1 MKQTNRNF
9 TLIELLVVIAIIAIL
24 AAILFPVFAQARAKA
39 RGAACLSNVKQI
51 GTSMM
56 MYVQDY
62 DETTPSGRGG
72 GWEWWTELMP
82 YIKNLDVLN
91 CPDRTNG
98 GPRTQGSAAGVANGC
113 VGGVFTQSRLAGY
126 GYNWG
131 PINYR
136 GGGLMGRST
145 PIGAGFCGSGSPA
158 PGNHHL
164 GTSIASIDSPAE
176 MFAYGDTYD
185 TPRATV
191 GIGFAMDGAGTMN
204 RNSQMRHGAQYNM
217 GFMDGHAKNVKMI
230 GGFMTGGFNGRM
242 VMPANANI
250 GRRAYCADPGYIVS
264 QPTVQA
270 DGTNIPGT
278 LRCDQV
284 TDWIFANYPRCPA
297 TGGTNCLW
305 LD

>member
-1 MKQTNRNF
+1 MKMQKALRAF

-39 RGAACLSNVKQI
+39 RQTACLSNVKQI

-62 DETTPSGRGG
+62 DETTPGARGG

-98 GPRTQGSAAGVANGC
+98 GPRTQGSAAGVTAGC
-113 VGGVFTQSRLAGY
+113 VGGVYVQSRYSGY

-136 GGGLMGRST
+136 GGGLMGPS
-145 PIGAGFCGSGSPA
+145 IAAVAGDACGRRH
-158 PGNHHL
+158 PG
-164 GTSIASIDSPAE
+164 TAIASIDSPAE

-185 TPRATV
+185 TPRMTV
-191 GIGFAMDGAGTMN
+191 GIGFAMDGAGAMS
-204 RNSQMRHGAQYNM
+204 RNSAIRHGAQWNM

-242 VMPANANI
+242 VMPAVPAI
-250 GRRAYCADPGYIVS
+250 GRMAYCADPGYIVNNAGTA
-264 QPTVQA
+264 QP
-270 DGTNIPGT
+270 DGTNIPST

-284 TDWIFANYPRCPA
+284 TDWIRANYPRCPTA
-297 TGGTNCLW
+297 GGANCLW

>member
-1 MKQTNRNF
+1 MQQTKRGF

-39 RGAACLSNVKQI
+39 RSAACLSNVKQI
-51 GTSMM
+51 GTSLM

-62 DETTPSGRGG
+62 DEMTPGARGG

-98 GPRTQGSAAGVANGC
+98 GPRTQGSAAGVTNGC
-113 VGGVFTQSRLAGY
+113 VGGVFTQSRLSGY

-131 PINYR
+131 PIHYR
-136 GGGLMGRST
+136 GGGLMGPSIAAI
-145 PIGAGFCGSGSPA
+145 PGDACGRR
-158 PGNHHL
+158 HE
-164 GTSIASIDSPAE
+164 GTSMASIDSPAE

-191 GIGFAMDGAGTMN
+191 AISFAMDGAGAMS
-204 RNSQMRHGAQYNM
+204 RNSSIRHGAQFNM
-217 GFMDGHAKNVKMI
+217 GYMDGHAKNVKMI

-242 VMPANANI
+242 VMPANPAI
-250 GRRAYCADPGYIVS
+250 GRMAYCANPNYVVNAAAS
-264 QPTVQA
+264 AQP
-270 DGTNIPGT
+270 DGTNVPST
-278 LRCDQV
+278 LTCNQV
-284 TDWIFANYPRCPA
+284 TDWIRANYPPCPA
-297 TGGTNCLW
+297 TGGSNCLW

>member
-1 MKQTNRNF
+1 MQRIKRGF

-24 AAILFPVFAQARAKA
+24 AAILFPVFAQARSKA
-39 RGAACLSNVKQI
+39 RQTACLSNVKQI
-51 GTSMM
+51 GTAMM

-62 DETTPSGRGG
+62 DETTPSARGG

-91 CPDRTNG
+91 CPERTNG
-98 GPRTQGSAAGVANGC
+98 GPRTQGSAAGVTNGC
-113 VGGVFTQSRLAGY
+113 VSAVYAQRSYTGY

-136 GGGLMGRST
+136 GGGLMGPST
-145 PIGAGFCGSGSPA
+145 AQPAGSLCGGTQ
-158 PGNHHL
+158 HL
-164 GTSIASIDSPAE
+164 GVSIASIDSPAE

-185 TPRATV
+185 TPRMTV
-191 GIGFAMDGAGTMN
+191 GIGFAMDGAGSMS
-204 RNSQMRHGAQYNM
+204 RNSQIRHSAFYNM
-217 GFMDGHAKNVKMI
+217 GFMDGHAKSVKMI
-230 GGFMTGGFNGRM
+230 GGFMSGGFNGRM
-242 VMPANANI
+242 VMPANPNI
-250 GRRAYCADPGYIVS
+250 GRRAYCADPGYIVANTS
-264 QPTVQA
+264 AQP

-297 TGGTNCLW
+297 TGGSNCLW